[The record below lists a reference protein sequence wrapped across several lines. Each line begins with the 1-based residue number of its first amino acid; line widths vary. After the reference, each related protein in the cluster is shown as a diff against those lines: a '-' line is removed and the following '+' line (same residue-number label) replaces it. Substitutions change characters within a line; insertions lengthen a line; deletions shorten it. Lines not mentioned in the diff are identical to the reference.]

1 MTFIGGRLQWQIV
14 MVTKLRESHKDK
26 YCRIFPLSLMWNLE
40 GKGHKGKIDTERDLP
55 RMRKG
60 KEEDG

>member
-1 MTFIGGRLQWQIV
+1 MQWQIV